1 VGGCLLI
8 EFLLQNRPQKKK
20 SRCLLLGSEL
30 SFLRISALSLTPL
43 FIGGPLLGISYS
55 VNNKSKIFVTTMPII
70 APIANIIISSLFLF
84 QKFGASFLDLKII
97 VLKRLSG

>member
-30 SFLRISALSLTPL
+30 SFLRISLSLTPL

-84 QKFGASFLDLKII
+84 QKFGASFLELKII